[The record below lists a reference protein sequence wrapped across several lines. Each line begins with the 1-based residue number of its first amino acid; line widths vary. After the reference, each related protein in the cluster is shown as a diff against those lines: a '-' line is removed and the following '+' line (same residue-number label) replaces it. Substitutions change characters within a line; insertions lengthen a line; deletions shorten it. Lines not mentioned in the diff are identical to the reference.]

1 MSVRTFFSSST
12 RLAGWL
18 LASSLTHSFG
28 GNPAGIPRPGKSTGN
43 WFPFLFYSR
52 QFIEPCKQLEWDSK
66 ETEVFLGSLVDTCIK
81 LDSLY
86 TYV

>member
-1 MSVRTFFSSST
+1 MSVRTFFSPST

-18 LASSLTHSFG
+18 LASSLHT
-28 GNPAGIPRPGKSTGN
+28 PLAGIPRPGKSTGN

-66 ETEVFLGSLVDTCIK
+66 ETEIFLGSLVDTCIK

>member
-1 MSVRTFFSSST
+1 MYEHFSVLLRV
-12 RLAGWL
+12 WL
-18 LASSLTHSFG
+18 VGSF
-28 GNPAGIPRPGKSTGN
+28 PLLLHTPLAGIPRPGKSTGN

-66 ETEVFLGSLVDTCIK
+66 ETEIFLGSLVDTCIK